1 MDRVRELAGRRQEP
15 VVTSLYLDVDGRHN
29 PRPVDYQRHLTTLRK
44 QVEERLEGDGEKPPH
59 DYRMSVRG
67 DLERIGSFV
76 TEGFDRSNV
85 RGLAFFACSAHDWFE
100 VVELPFAV
108 GDQAALDE
116 RPRVRQ
122 LELLLAE
129 QRTYGMVLVDRRRV
143 RVFRATPEAFEELTE
158 KYEFVGS
165 RKERGGP
172 NGPGLQRH
180 VDENS
185 RRHYREFAG
194 VIRDA
199 FAQHPVDEIVVG
211 ATEEDFAEFR
221 GELDRDLAERICRL
235 VSIDTT
241 APPDEVRTA
250 VNGVAEQRVEQRRS
264 EVLDRFAAAVNGE
277 EPAAAG
283 LAQVIDA
290 LNMKRVELMLVSEG
304 YVARGRRC
312 PADGMLALEG
322 EECPACGTP
331 LEDVEDIVDEAV
343 VRALE
348 ADAPVYRIP
357 DDRLQRFG
365 QIGAILRW

>member
-1 MDRVRELAGRRQEP
+1 

-29 PRPVDYQRHLTTLRK
+29 PRTVDYERHLTTLRK
-44 QVEERLEGDGEKPPH
+44 QVVERLEAGDRDKPPH

-76 TEGFDRSNV
+76 SEGFDRSNT

-108 GDQAALDE
+108 DDQAALDE

-172 NGPGLQRH
+172 NGPGVQRH
-180 VDENS
+180 VDEIS
-185 RRHYREFAG
+185 RRHYREFAEI
-194 VIRDA
+194 VRDA
-199 FAQHPVDEIVVG
+199 FAQHPVDEIVIG

-221 GELDRDLAERICRL
+221 GELDHDLAERICRL

-241 APPDEVRTA
+241 APLDEVRTA
-250 VNGVAEQRVEQRRS
+250 VHGVAEHRVEERRS
-264 EVLDRFAAAVNGE
+264 EALDRLAAAVNGA

-283 LAQVIDA
+283 LQQVIDA

-304 YVARGRRC
+304 YVERGRRC
-312 PADGMLALEG
+312 PADDTLALQG
-322 EECPACGTP
+322 DTCPACGTAM
-331 LEDVEDIVDEAV
+331 EDVEDMVDEAV
-343 VRALE
+343 VRAVDS
-348 ADAPVYRIP
+348 DAPVYRIP
-357 DDRLQRFG
+357 DELLRRFG